1 VIALAPGWRAW
12 DLARHAGWLTDP
24 VIVITAAC
32 MIATLGVL
40 ALLWLRPPGLR
51 CVLSV
56 IGGLVLLL
64 AAHRV
69 TAAWHVDRPFVA
81 GHFRPLFP
89 HPPDTS
95 FPSYTTAYFAA
106 VAGPAWLTWRR
117 AGAVMAVITAE
128 VAFGCVYVGVHYVT
142 DVAAGMAMGA
152 ACGGL
157 CWAILGLAPAARLLA
172 RADGLVRRLRL
183 RPRLA

>member
-32 MIATLGVL
+32 MVAAIGVL
-40 ALLWLRPPGLR
+40 ALAWLRPRGLR
-51 CVLSV
+51 CVLAV
-56 IGGLVLLL
+56 IGGLVLLM

-69 TAAWHVDRPFVA
+69 TSAAWLVTRPFVA

-95 FPSYTTAYFAA
+95 FPSYTTSYF
-106 VAGPAWLTWRR
+106 
-117 AGAVMAVITAE
+117 
-128 VAFGCVYVGVHYVT
+128 
-142 DVAAGMAMGA
+142 
-152 ACGGL
+152 ACGGQ
-157 CWAILGLAPAARLLA
+157 
-172 RADGLVRRLRL
+172 
-183 RPRLA
+183 